1 MRDSEFKLLGARR
14 FLPLFLTQFLG
25 AFNDNLFKNA
35 LVILITY
42 RLASQSPV
50 RPEIMVTFAA
60 GFFILPFFLFS
71 AIAGEMADKWE
82 KSALIRRIKVAEI
95 LIMTL
100 GVAGLV
106 AGDLWMLLAVLFL
119 TGVQSTFFGPLKYGI
134 LPQHLNKA
142 ELVGG
147 NGLIGAATFVAILLG
162 TIVGGV
168 MILKT
173 GGTPLVSALLIA
185 CAVAGYAASRLI
197 PDAPAGAPD
206 IRPNFN
212 ILSGTVTLMREA
224 ATPALL
230 PATFGISWFW
240 FLGATYLAQFPNMA
254 KAVFNANEDVVV
266 FFLVT
271 FVVGIAIGALASNL
285 VVSRLVRTGMDG
297 TRHVPLMAVALAALS
312 VEIWF
317 TLSGL
322 DRSETL
328 IGLSAFLGTPMAW
341 RLTADL
347 FLLAVAGGLY
357 VVPLYALLQVQ
368 SPADRRARTIAAL
381 NVMNALFMVLSALA
395 GMAVFAAGYG
405 VADLV
410 AGAGVLGLGLA
421 LYLRSRLKAD
431 QALPE

>member
-42 RLASQSPV
+42 RLAGQSPL

-71 AIAGEMADKWE
+71 AIAGEIADKCE
-82 KSALIRRIKVAEI
+82 KAALIRRIKIAEI
-95 LIMTL
+95 LIMIL

-106 AGDLWMLLAVLFL
+106 AGDLWMLLTVLFL
-119 TGVQSTFFGPLKYGI
+119 MGLQSTFFGPLKYGI
-134 LPQHLNKA
+134 LPQHLTKS

-147 NGLIGAATFVAILLG
+147 NGLIGAATFIAILFG

-168 MILKT
+168 MILKP
-173 GGTPLVSALLIA
+173 GGVALVSALLIA
-185 CAVAGYAASRLI
+185 CAIAGYVASRLI
-197 PDAPAGAPD
+197 PVAPAGAPN

-212 ILSGTVTLMREA
+212 ILSGTMTLMREA

-230 PATFGISWFW
+230 PATLGISWFW

-254 KAVFNANEDVVV
+254 RAALNANEDVVV
-266 FFLVT
+266 FFLVI
-271 FVVGIAIGALASNL
+271 FVVGIAVGALASNM
-285 VVSRLVRTGMDG
+285 VVSRMVRAGFPG
-297 TRHVPLMAVALAALS
+297 TRHVPLMAAALAALS

-317 TLSGL
+317 ALSGL
-322 DRSETL
+322 DRAEAL
-328 IGLSAFLGTPMAW
+328 IGLSGFLTIPMAW
-341 RLTADL
+341 RLAADL

-381 NVMNALFMVLSALA
+381 NVMNALLMVLSALA
-395 GMAVFAAGYG
+395 GMAVFAAGFT
-405 VADLV
+405 VAELV